1 VKRIHSTI
9 GGRST
14 ALLAVLAAVAAVAGC
29 GYRVAGRAN
38 TLPATVKTI
47 AVPAFEN
54 RTSTYR
60 LEQRLTSAVVREL
73 LVSTRYRVVSNPA
86 DADAVLRGVV
96 ASIGGGAVVFDQT
109 TGRPTTILVG
119 VTMQAR
125 LEDRMTGNVLYRND
139 NFVFREPYEISTDV
153 PSFFEESGPAM
164 DRVARDFA
172 RRLVAEMRES
182 F

>member
-1 VKRIHSTI
+1 MKRIHSTI
-9 GGRST
+9 GPRST
-14 ALLAVLAAVAAVAGC
+14 ALLALVVAGVAAGGC

-38 TLPATVKTI
+38 TLPPTVTTI

-60 LEQRLTSAVVREL
+60 IEQRLTGAVVHEL
-73 LVSTRYRVVSNPA
+73 LVDTRYRVVSNAA
-86 DADAVLRGVV
+86 DGDAVLRGTVTG
-96 ASIGGGAVVFDQT
+96 IGGGVVVFDQS
-109 TGRPTTILVG
+109 TGRATTVLVT
-119 VTMQAR
+119 VTVQAR
-125 LEDRMTGNVLYRND
+125 LEDRRTGNILYRND

-164 DRVARDFA
+164 DRVSRDFA

-182 F
+182 Y

>member
-1 VKRIHSTI
+1 MSLSSKSESW
-9 GGRST
+9 GW
-14 ALLAVLAAVAAVAGC
+14 AFLAVAMVAAPLGGC

-153 PSFFEESGPAM
+153 PSFFEESGPAI

>member
-1 VKRIHSTI
+1 MLPSPGRKRW
-9 GGRST
+9 GL
-14 ALLAVLAAVAAVAGC
+14 ALLALLPASLLGGC

-38 TLPATVKTI
+38 TLPATVRTI

-54 RTSTYR
+54 QTSTFR
-60 LEQRLTSAVVREL
+60 LEQRLTSAVVHEL
-73 LVSTRYRVVSNPA
+73 LVSTRYRVVSNPD
-86 DADAVLRGVV
+86 DAEAVLRGVV
-96 ASIGGGAVVFDQT
+96 LSIGGGAVVFDQE
-109 TGRPTTILVG
+109 TGRATTILVR

-125 LEDRMTGNVLYRND
+125 LEDRMNGSVLYRND

-153 PSFFEESGPAM
+153 DSFFEESGPAM
-164 DRVARDFA
+164 DRVSRDFA

>member
-1 VKRIHSTI
+1 MAT
-9 GGRST
+9 GL
-14 ALLAVLAAVAAVAGC
+14 ALCLAPAAGC

-38 TLPATVKTI
+38 TLPATVRTI

-54 RTSTYR
+54 RSTTYR
-60 LEQRLTSAVVREL
+60 MGERLTGAVVREL
-73 LVSTRYRVVSNPA
+73 LVNTRYRVVPDPA
-86 DADAVLRGVV
+86 DGDAVLRGVV
-96 ASIGGGAVVFDQT
+96 TAVGGGVVVFDQS
-109 TGRPTTILVG
+109 TGRATTVLVT

-125 LEDRMTGNVLYRND
+125 LEDRQTGNVLYRND

-172 RRLVAEMRES
+172 QRLVAEMRES
-182 F
+182 Y

>member
-1 VKRIHSTI
+1 M
-9 GGRST
+9 
-14 ALLAVLAAVAAVAGC
+14 LMLAAALGGC

-38 TLPATVKTI
+38 TLPATVRTI

-54 RTSTYR
+54 QTSTFR
-60 LEQRLTSAVVREL
+60 LEQRLTSAVVHEL
-73 LVSTRYRVVSNPA
+73 LVSTRYRVVSNPD
-86 DADAVLRGVV
+86 DAEAVLRGVV
-96 ASIGGGAVVFDQT
+96 LRIAGGAVVFDQE
-109 TGRPTTILVG
+109 TGRATTILVT
-119 VTMQAR
+119 VRMQAR
-125 LEDRMTGNVLYRND
+125 LEDRASGGVLYRND

-164 DRVARDFA
+164 DRVSRDFA

>member
-1 VKRIHSTI
+1 MR
-9 GGRST
+9 
-14 ALLAVLAAVAAVAGC
+14 ALARALALAAGLAAVSGC

-38 TLPATVKTI
+38 TLPPTVKTI

-60 LEQRLTSAVVREL
+60 IGQRLTSAVVHEL
-73 LVSTRYRVVSNPA
+73 LVDTGYHVVSSPA
-86 DADAVLRGVV
+86 DGDAVLRGTVM
-96 ASIGGGAVVFDQT
+96 SIGGGVVVFDQS
-109 TGRPTTILVG
+109 TGRATTVLVT

-125 LEDRMTGNVLYRND
+125 LEERLTGKVLYRND
-139 NFVFREPYEISTDV
+139 NFIFREPYEISTDV

-164 DRVARDFA
+164 DRVSRDFA

-182 F
+182 Y